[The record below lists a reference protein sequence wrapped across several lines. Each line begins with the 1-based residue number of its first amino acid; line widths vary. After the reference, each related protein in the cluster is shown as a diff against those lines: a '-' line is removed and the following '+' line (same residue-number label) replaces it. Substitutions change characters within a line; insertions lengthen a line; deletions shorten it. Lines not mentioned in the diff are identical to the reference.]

1 MTDWSDRPNA
11 PAEGTRLGPQSEVP
25 DNGAKEYVFG
35 EGRERFR
42 MVVVRRGEGAWG
54 YLNICPHH
62 RVPMNKA
69 DGGLLTADDLLW
81 CGLHYSQFRF
91 EDGFCVDGPC
101 KGGALTPVPVVCRE
115 GVLMIG
121 RTPA

>member
-1 MTDWSDRPNA
+1 MTDWSDRSNA
-11 PAEGTRLGPQSEVP
+11 PAEGARLGPQSEVP

-35 EGRERFR
+35 KGRERFR

-62 RVPMNKA
+62 QIPMNKA

-81 CGLHYSQFRF
+81 CGQHYSQFRF

-121 RTPA
+121 RNPA

>member
-11 PAEGTRLGPQSEVP
+11 PAEGARLGPQSEVP

-35 EGRERFR
+35 KGRERFR

-62 RVPMNKA
+62 QIPMNKA

-81 CGLHYSQFRF
+81 CGQHYSQFRF

-121 RTPA
+121 RNPA